1 MTITKAQAQLIADA
15 LFALD
20 GIEEVDQQFLAVTLV
35 DRDRGVVGYFT
46 EEEGTWLFFPIG
58 A

>member
-1 MTITKAQAQLIADA
+1 MTITKAQAQLIADT

-20 GIEEVDQQFLAVTLV
+20 GIEEVDQQFIAVTLV
-35 DRDRGVVGYFT
+35 DRDRGVVGNFT